1 MVAIELTEA
10 QRRMLQAGRREPVEV
25 VDPATQQRYVLLA
38 REQYEQVRPLLEGGP
53 PPAPTA
59 EAAPAGPSAPEV
71 PPRRI
76 RLRDLPTPPEVVEE
90 VKKWCR
96 KYGWRRQ
103 DVENDL
109 KLQYYFGGQAVYILH
124 LPEGPVVIP
133 IEDRFRDTP
142 DLRSI
147 LLAPEE
153 RTLAVLDYPSP
164 WHDTVSQ
171 IFSPCHYES

>member
-25 VDPATQQRYVLLA
+25 VDPATQQRYVLLP

-59 EAAPAGPSAPEV
+59 EAASADIPAPEAV
-71 PPRRI
+71 PRRI

-96 KYGWRRQ
+96 KCGWRRQ
-103 DVENDL
+103 DVEDET
-109 KLQYYFGGQAVYILH
+109 KLQYYFGGQLIYILH

-133 IEDRFRDTP
+133 IEERFRGTP

-147 LLAPEE
+147 LLTPEE
-153 RTLAVLDYPSP
+153 RYLAVEDCPSP
-164 WHDTVSQ
+164 WHDTVSRL
-171 IFSPCHYES
+171 